1 MTASPAPPHVLLL
14 EDAPSLGRLFSNA
27 LLEAHL
33 DVEWVQDFD
42 DAVQAAAARRP
53 DLIVVDDLLDG
64 MCAADRLPELLLA
77 AGEGVPLV
85 AMSCRAEQSAQRYAE
100 LGAAECLSKPLPPR
114 SFAARCRFVLA
125 DGAPDAGAET
135 DPFVLVFPGDAEQPP
150 SGTPHPL
157 LAVVSGALRRA
168 LEIRLGDEE
177 AAADMA
183 RSILEDEEVAATLPT
198 PDMVL
203 DADLSGVSV
212 VQVVQL
218 LALEQ
223 QSGLLQVHGRSGRA
237 EFTFADGQLDLAVSP
252 PAEDPELLSAALATG
267 GLMELALARKRVA
280 TLDPRRPYI
289 SQVVDKGWARANDLR
304 RAVAESSR
312 QALFEVLTWREGRI
326 TFRTRGARS
335 SLATDI
341 GLSLSVDRLLM
352 EGAHRMEGW
361 HVIEKRLPDPDA
373 VFIRDEERLTDALLE
388 TLTRPERAVVD
399 LLDGKTSIDGI
410 LDRAEIPSYDV
421 QALLHRLITVRLIR
435 RRAAPALVEGG

>member
-1 MTASPAPPHVLLL
+1 MTAPAPPHVLLL

-33 DVEWVQDFD
+33 EVEWVQDFD
-42 DAVQAAAARRP
+42 DALHAVTARRP

-64 MCAADRLPELLLA
+64 VCAADRLPELLQA

-85 AMSCRAEQSAQRYAE
+85 AMSCRAEQSAPRYAE

-114 SFAARCRFVLA
+114 SLAARCRFVLA

-135 DPFVLVFPGDAEQPP
+135 DPFVLVFPGESEPTP
-150 SGTPHPL
+150 TGTPHPL

-168 LEIRLGDEE
+168 LEMRLGDEE

-183 RSILEDEEVAATLPT
+183 RSILEDEEVAITLPT
-198 PDMVL
+198 PDLVL

-212 VQVVQL
+212 VQVVQM

-223 QSGLLQVHGRSGRA
+223 QSGLLQVHSRSGRA

-252 PAEDPELLSAALATG
+252 PADDRELLAAALATG
-267 GLMELALARKRVA
+267 GLMELGQARKRVA
-280 TLDPRRPYI
+280 TLDPRQPSI

-312 QALFEVLTWREGRI
+312 QALFEALTWREGRI
-326 TFRTRGARS
+326 TFRTRGAQS

-361 HVIEKRLPDPDA
+361 HVIEKRLPDPEA
-373 VFIRDEERLTDALLE
+373 VFIRDEERLTDTLLE

-421 QALLHRLITVRLIR
+421 QALLHRLITIRLIR
-435 RRAAPALVEGG
+435 PRAAPALVEEA